1 MHSDSSSSAVISGG
15 ASGLG
20 AATAKKLASQG
31 VKVFALDLE
40 SSIEKTRRAGDQI
53 DGAEYLAV
61 DVTDAAAVGQAVH
74 TAQQAAPLRV
84 AVACAG
90 VCPSQRIVSSK
101 GIHDAELFSSTV
113 SVNLVGTFH
122 VLAAA
127 AEQMAHNEP
136 LDDDGQR
143 GVVVLTSS
151 VAAFEGQVGQAA
163 YSASKG
169 GVYSLVLTAARDLA
183 SKGVR
188 VNGIAPGIVDTPMM
202 AGIDEKFRTELESR
216 VQFPKRL
223 AQPEEFADLVLTLID
238 SDYLNGETVRLDG
251 GLRMPPR

>member
-1 MHSDSSSSAVISGG
+1 MGRNRN
-15 ASGLG
+15 
-20 AATAKKLASQG
+20 
-31 VKVFALDLE
+31 FWDLP
-40 SSIEKTRRAGDQI
+40 
-53 DGAEYLAV
+53 V
-61 DVTDAAAVGQAVH
+61 DVTDAAAVGQAVQ
-74 TAQQAAPLRV
+74 TAQQSAPLRV

-90 VCPSQRIVSSK
+90 
-101 GIHDAELFSSTV
+101 LFASTV
-113 SVNLVGTFH
+113 NVNLVGSFH

-143 GVVVLTSS
+143 EAVVLTSS
-151 VAAFEGQVGQAA
+151 VAAFEGQVGQAV

-188 VNGIAPGIVDTPMM
+188 VNGIAPGIVNTPMM

-223 AQPEEFADLVLTLID
+223 AQPEEFAALVSTLID